1 MSTKTY
7 AVPFRG
13 TTLYVTHTPGDRWG
27 TKCRANLPGIGTAGL
42 HLSTVIGDVAFM
54 WEADGAPLSGQYYGF
69 PEPVAATPDEIVAL
83 GKPYEQDRLR
93 EIFARAS

>member
-1 MSTKTY
+1 MTKTY

-27 TKCRANLPGIGTAGL
+27 TRCRANLPGIGTAGL
-42 HLSTVIGDVAFM
+42 HLSTVIGDAAFM
-54 WEADGAPLSGQYYGF
+54 WDAIGAPTEGRFLGY
-69 PEPVAATPDEIVAL
+69 PEPVSSTPDEIVEL
-83 GKPYEQDRLR
+83 GKPFEQERLR